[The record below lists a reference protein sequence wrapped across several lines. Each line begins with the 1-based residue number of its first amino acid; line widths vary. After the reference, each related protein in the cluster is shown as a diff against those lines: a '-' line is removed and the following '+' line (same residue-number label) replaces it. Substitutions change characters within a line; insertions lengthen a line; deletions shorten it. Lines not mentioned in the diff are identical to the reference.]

1 MFKITDLEMTVIHIS
16 CDYPDSHVF
25 AKTRA
30 ISNLVEATNADF
42 HHHVYSLNRLPL
54 SPLNGLKNWIS
65 GGWPIIEFDGVLASS
80 DWGYHAPSHGLFMK
94 SSLYALSDR
103 LSEDIV
109 KKGLKPELIQGHKLS
124 IEGLIA
130 QKIAQN
136 FNIPFAISIQGN
148 SDRSILQIRR
158 DLWPIYRTIFHDA
171 AAVFPFAPWALDYC
185 EQVLGKRAG
194 KTIMLPC
201 IGSSENIIAPKI
213 NHDAKIMS
221 AFHLRHWKLK
231 NFDRLAQA
239 AQKAAADEI
248 GDEAG
253 DGKRL
258 SLDIYGGGED
268 ALVAM
273 LEKRIEAMRDVNLC
287 GPIKPSIIQ
296 EKMND
301 STAFAMV
308 SNKESYGM
316 VFAESL
322 LAGCPIIYPKD
333 AAVDGYFNG
342 YSFAQAVPAD
352 DVGAIADA
360 MQKAVRD
367 QERMKDDL
375 YAWQISDAPRN
386 FQRNTIVKNYRDG
399 LHSALLVN

>member
-1 MFKITDLEMTVIHIS
+1 MTIIHIS
-16 CDYPDSHVF
+16 CDYPDSHIS

-30 ISNLVEATNADF
+30 IANLVEATNADF
-42 HHHVYSLNRLPL
+42 DHHVYSLNRLPL
-54 SPLNGLKNWIS
+54 LPLNGLKNWIS
-65 GGWPIIEFDGVLASS
+65 GGWPIIEFDGALASS
-80 DWGYHAPSHGLFMK
+80 DWGYHAPSRGLFMK
-94 SSLYALSDR
+94 SSLYALADR

-109 KKGLKPELIQGHKLS
+109 KKGIKPALIQGHKLS

-148 SDRSILQIRR
+148 SDRSILNIRR

-171 AAVFPFAPWALDYC
+171 AVIFPFAPWALDYC
-185 EQVLGKRAG
+185 EKVLGKRAG

-201 IGSSENIIAPKI
+201 ISGSEDIIAPKI
-213 NHDAKIMS
+213 NHDAQIMS

-239 AQKAAADEI
+239 AQKAATFEI
-248 GDEAG
+248 GGGAEDV
-253 DGKRL
+253 KQL
-258 SLDIYGGGED
+258 SLDIYGGGDD

-273 LEKRIEAMRDVNLC
+273 LEKRIEAMDNIYLH
-287 GPIKPSIIQ
+287 GPLEPSAIQ
-296 EKMND
+296 ERMNN
-301 STAFAMV
+301 SAAFAMV

-333 AAVDGYFNG
+333 AAVDGYFDG
-342 YSFAQAVPAD
+342 HSFAQAVPAD
-352 DVGAIADA
+352 DVDAIAHA
-360 MQKAVRD
+360 MQKSIRD
-367 QERMKDDL
+367 QKQMKDDL
-375 YAWQISDAPRN
+375 RAWQISDAPLN
-386 FQRNTIVKNYRDG
+386 FQRNTIVNKYRDG
-399 LHSALLVN
+399 LHSALSVN